1 MTTISAFR
9 GVRHGQRTSLIYCSL
24 RRTPGALVERHHSIY
39 PRIPPQGIFFESL
52 VERAFLAVGW
62 PRNQV
67 IPTAPNSPSHDL
79 TVGATK
85 ISVKSETGLGTK
97 PTRISITKLCTTET
111 GEWTSEALICHA
123 LNHLARYDYILML
136 RAMLSP
142 GVAYHYQLLDVPLD
156 LLRRIDGL
164 TAQPVGTAP
173 RPTQLGHGRAW
184 RRRRLVP
191 RPLRRGRREV
201 PDTAASGGAL
211 PNAARMGAADR
222 RLSRRPYSHFLDLRK
237 TSQ

>member
-1 MTTISAFR
+1 M
-9 GVRHGQRTSLIYCSL
+9 
-24 RRTPGALVERHHSIY
+24 Y

-85 ISVKSETGLGTK
+85 ISVKTETGLGTK

-111 GEWTSEALICHA
+111 GEWNSEALIRHV
-123 LNHLARYDYILML
+123 LNHLARYEYILML

-156 LLRRIDGL
+156 LLRRMDGL
-164 TAQPVGTAP
+164 TAQPVGTRTNRRSLGMDVPGGGVLFHVHFDGADGKCQIQ
-173 RPTQLGHGRAW
+173 RLQVENCRMLLEWDQPTDA
-184 RRRRLVP
+184 
-191 RPLRRGRREV
+191 
-201 PDTAASGGAL
+201 
-211 PNAARMGAADR
+211 
-222 RLSRRPYSHFLDLRK
+222 
-237 TSQ
+237 

>member
-1 MTTISAFR
+1 MDSEHPLFTARF
-9 GVRHGQRTSLIYCSL
+9 VEAL
-24 RRTPGALVERHHSIY
+24 RSLVERHHSIY

-85 ISVKSETGLGTK
+85 ISVKRRDGVGHETNPNQYHQTLHDGNRRVDVGSAHPPCAESLGPLRLHLDASRYAVAGRGLSLSAARRTVG
-97 PTRISITKLCTTET
+97 PVAAHRRAH
-111 GEWTSEALICHA
+111 GAARWHA
-123 LNHLARYDYILML
+123 R
-136 RAMLSP
+136 
-142 GVAYHYQLLDVPLD
+142 
-156 LLRRIDGL
+156 
-164 TAQPVGTAP
+164 

-211 PNAARMGAADR
+211 PNAARMGSADR

>member
-1 MTTISAFR
+1 MDSEHPLFTARF
-9 GVRHGQRTSLIYCSL
+9 VEAL
-24 RRTPGALVERHHSIY
+24 RALVERHHSIY

-111 GEWTSEALICHA
+111 GEWTSEALIRHA

-164 TAQPVGTAP
+164 TAQPVGT
-173 RPTQLGHGRAW
+173 RP
-184 RRRRLVP
+184 
-191 RPLRRGRREV
+191 GRRSLGMDV
-201 PDTAASGGAL
+201 PGDGGVSFHVHFDGADGKCQIQRL
-211 PNAARMGAADR
+211 QVERCRMLLEWDQPTDA
-222 RLSRRPYSHFLDLRK
+222 
-237 TSQ
+237 